1 MCGIAGIVDRS
12 GSRPPRREELAR
24 MIACVEHRGP
34 DGFGLR
40 LDPPAGLAHARLS
53 IIDIAGGAQPLPNED
68 GSIWITY
75 NGEVYNYVEL
85 RPLLEAKGHRFRT
98 RSDTEVLVHAYE
110 EWGDAFVER
119 CNGNFALALWDARRR
134 RLLLARDRLGIRPL
148 YWAEHEGRLL
158 FASEIKALFAAGLPA
173 RIDPLGLDQCFVLW
187 TTFPPRTVAAGVNEL
202 PPGHLLVAEQGRP
215 TRIARYWD
223 VPAPPPADAL
233 LTDERAAA
241 AELRALLEDSV
252 LLRLRADVPVGAYL
266 SGGLDSTAATALVRA
281 LTDTPLETYS
291 VTFTDREYDERAEQE
306 LAVRALGTRHHQVEV
321 TYEDIASAFPR
332 VVELAEK
339 PMLRTAP
346 VPLYLLA
353 QLVRSH
359 GTKVVLTGEG
369 ADEVFGG
376 YDIFKET
383 KIRQWWARRPD
394 SEIRPAL
401 LRRLYPFAPGANDR
415 AVAFFEAFYREG
427 IERPD
432 DPGFSHRPTWRNGAR
447 NRVFYGAMLAAAAA
461 AHDPQEEALA
471 AFGPALAGRS
481 PLARAEYLE
490 FKLFLAGH
498 LLASQGDRM
507 SLGHGVEGRYPFLDY
522 RIVEFGQRLHPALKL
537 RGLSEKWLL
546 RRAVADLVPPAVL
559 ERAKR
564 PYTAPNVRSFLQGS
578 GRAMAEELLSSAAVA
593 DHELFDP
600 GRVAGLAAKAFAGR
614 PLGERE
620 NMAFVGIL
628 SAQLLARAWRRGA
641 AGEVAADAAR
651 FPLRELTDETAGPPG
666 GPAQDAER
674 TGPR

>member
-1 MCGIAGIVDRS
+1 MCGIAGIVDRE
-12 GSRPPRREELAR
+12 GTAPPGRDELAR
-24 MIACVEHRGP
+24 MIACVGHRGP
-34 DGFGLR
+34 DGFGLW
-40 LDPPAGLAHARLS
+40 LGPPCGLAHARLS
-53 IIDIAGGAQPLPNED
+53 IIDLACGAQPMSNED

-119 CNGNFALALWDARRR
+119 CNGNFAIALWDARRG

-148 YWAEHEGRLL
+148 FWTEHGDRLL
-158 FASEIKALFAAGLPA
+158 FASEIKSLFAAGVPA
-173 RIDPLGLDQCFVLW
+173 RIDPLGIDQVFVLW
-187 TTFPPRTVAAGVNEL
+187 TTLPPRTAAKGVHEL
-202 PPGHLLVAEQGRP
+202 PPGHLLVAEPGLTPRVV
-215 TRIARYWD
+215 RYWD
-223 VPAPPPADAL
+223 VPAPPPAEAQLADP
-233 LTDERAAA
+233 RAAA
-241 AELRALLEDSV
+241 EELRALLEDAV
-252 LLRLRADVPVGAYL
+252 VLRLRADVPVGAYL
-266 SGGLDSTAATALVRA
+266 SGGLDSTAATALVRQ

-291 VTFTDREYDERAEQE
+291 VAFADRDYDEREEQE
-306 LAVRALGTRHHQVEV
+306 IAVRALGTRHHQVEV
-321 TYEDIASAFPR
+321 SYDDIALAFPR

-346 VPLYLLA
+346 VPLFLLA
-353 QLVRSH
+353 RLVRAD

-394 SEIRPAL
+394 SQIRPAL

-415 AVAFFEAFYREG
+415 AYAFFEAFYRDG
-427 IERPD
+427 IDRPD

-447 NRVFYGAMLAAAAA
+447 NRAFYGEALAEATAG
-461 AHDPQEEALA
+461 HDPQAEALA
-471 AFGPALAGRS
+471 RFGPALEGRS

-507 SLGHGVEGRYPFLDY
+507 SMGHGVEGRYPFLDY
-522 RIVEFGQRLHPALKL
+522 RIVELGQRLRPSLKL

-546 RRAVADLVPPAVL
+546 REAVADLLPVEVL
-559 ERAKR
+559 RRRKR
-564 PYTAPNVRSFLQGS
+564 PYIAPNVRSFLDGP
-578 GRAMAEELLSSAAVA
+578 GREIAGEMLSSEALA
-593 DHELFDP
+593 DAGLFDP
-600 GRVAGLAAKAFAGR
+600 ARASSLAAKAFAGR

-628 SAQLLARAWRRGA
+628 SSQLLAAAWRRAGA
-641 AGEVAADAAR
+641 HASEIDPAR
-651 FPLRELTDETAGPPG
+651 FPLREYAGETAGP
-666 GPAQDAER
+666 
-674 TGPR
+674 